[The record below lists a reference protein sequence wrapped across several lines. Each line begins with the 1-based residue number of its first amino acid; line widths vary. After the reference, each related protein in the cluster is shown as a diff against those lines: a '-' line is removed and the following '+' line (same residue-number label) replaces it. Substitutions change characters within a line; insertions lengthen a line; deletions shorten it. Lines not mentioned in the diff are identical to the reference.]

1 MVDVG
6 IQSETED
13 LSDIETSAYGAADSK
28 PSLQVVPEEEQED
41 GELVTCEVHCSISVI
56 LGPLASQ
63 SCT

>member
-13 LSDIETSAYGAADSK
+13 LNDIETSADRK
-28 PSLQVVPEEEQED
+28 PSLQVVPEEEHED
-41 GELVTCEVHCSISVI
+41 GELVTCEVHYSISVI
-56 LGPLASQ
+56 LCPLASQ